1 MVVAQ
6 ANVIGYWRRV
16 LTSEPFLPLAKN
28 ITSCLARGTAL
39 GNLERYGLD

>member
-6 ANVIGYWRRV
+6 ANIIGYWRRV
-16 LTSEPFLPLAKN
+16 TSEPFLPLAKN